1 MNLRRFHIIMLFWFF
16 CAMSLQ
22 AQEADGGRKYV
33 TEAEAAYDI
42 GKVEEAMS
50 MLEGRVQSMSSSYR
64 LRGYRLLSLCCLA
77 LDQPDEARRYATLV
91 LKENPYYTPTVDYS
105 PRFVDMIAEIRQ
117 GFTATITTA
126 SSQSESVNE
135 APSPVTIIT
144 AEMIE
149 ELGYN
154 KSLNQI
160 LAAYVPGMVE
170 VTSSIPGEN
179 LSMHNAY
186 ANGQELILIMENGH
200 RLNNRFYNVGV
211 TGYSISTEKID
222 HIEVLRGPAS
232 SLYGNV
238 ALSAVVNIITK
249 SGRDVNG
256 IKARYGNGTFGT
268 HRADLTMGGQFMEF
282 DVFAWASI
290 YKSDGDLRHF
300 NDDKGYYADFQEKT
314 EYYPEEHITRK
325 MASPDKIYVSS
336 YQNMPAYD
344 FGFSFKF
351 KGFEAMLSRKSFTKL
366 YELSSLDT
374 GYDYDLY
381 PTVNDM
387 KPGNCVEETH
397 IELGYAHP
405 IGKVNLKGTAYAD
418 WHNTKQYEV
427 YCDSSMTIGP
437 KYDSETGDYA
447 YDEDGNMIFETD
459 KYYGSCAFSSYKE
472 ESFGGILNA
481 STDYRLGGMKGS
493 LLAGCQYEH
502 AILDSRLYFVGSDFT
517 RVEYGT
523 YGFSHLDESGEED
536 NLSFYLQGKHYF
548 TPHFIANVGF
558 RYDLKYRPKENLTAL
573 SPRLALMYSLSEYL
587 TLKLSYAES
596 FSDLAIYYRYLFGD
610 LFDMNPQ
617 RLSALQFTAMGK
629 ASPLHLHYEVSVF
642 YNHYKNFMQ
651 WVERDVAYHGE
662 LNIINQ
668 GSLKNIGIEVT
679 ATYAY
684 KRFSANLSLF
694 HVHDISADYY
704 YFNEAENKVNNVP
717 HFTLNLHGAYKLV
730 QNDKHELKVYAHPYY
745 TSRRLNYTPYEA
757 TDFYVDGKWKL
768 DLGMKYS
775 FRHRLSFSVDC
786 ENLFNTTDYICGTSD
801 RYMPQFLRGRNVMA
815 SVAYQF

>member
-1 MNLRRFHIIMLFWFF
+1 MNLRRFYIIMLLSFF
-16 CAMSLQ
+16 CVLSLQ
-22 AQEADGGRKYV
+22 AQVNDGGRQLLN
-33 TEAEAAYDI
+33 EAEEAYDI
-42 GKVEEAMS
+42 GKVEEAKA
-50 MLEGRVQSMSSSYR
+50 MLEGRVQGMSSSLR
-64 LRGYRLLSLCCLA
+64 LRGYRLMSLCCIA
-77 LDQPDEARRYATLV
+77 LDQPEEARRYATLV
-91 LKENPYYTPTVDYS
+91 LKENPYYTPTVEYS
-105 PRFVDMIAEIRQ
+105 PRFIDMITEIRQ
-117 GFTATITTA
+117 GQVATITTA

-170 VTSSIPGEN
+170 VISSLPGEN
-179 LSMHNAY
+179 LAMHNAY

-200 RLNNRFYNVGV
+200 RLNNRFYNTGV

-249 SGRDVNG
+249 SGRDING
-256 IKARYGNGTFGT
+256 VKVRYGNGTFGT
-268 HRADLTMGGQFMEF
+268 HRADLLLGAQLMDA
-282 DVFAWASI
+282 DVVAWASL

-300 NDDKGYYADFQEKT
+300 NDDKGYYADCQEKT
-314 EYYPEEHITRK
+314 EYYPEEYTSRRT
-325 MASPDKIYVSS
+325 SSLDRIYVSS

-344 FGFSFKF
+344 LGFRFKF

-427 YCDSSMTIGP
+427 YCDYMITDSP
-437 KYDSETGDYA
+437 VYDYDAGDYA
-447 YDEDGNMIFETD
+447 RDEDGNLVYQTEE
-459 KYYGSCAFSSYKE
+459 YYGNCAFTSYKDKA
-472 ESFGGILNA
+472 FGGIVNA
-481 STDYRLGGMKGS
+481 TTDYRLGGMRGN

-502 AILDSRLYFVGSDFT
+502 TILDSRFYFLGSDF
-517 RVEYGT
+517 RQVEYGN
-523 YGFSHLDESGEED
+523 YGFTGFSESGEED

-548 TPHFIANVGF
+548 TPRLIANVGF
-558 RYDLKYRPKENLTAL
+558 RYDVKYRPKENLTAL
-573 SPRLALMYSLSEYL
+573 SPRLALMYSLSDYL
-587 TLKLSYAES
+587 TLKLSYAQS

-610 LFDMNPQ
+610 MFDMNPQ
-617 RLSALQFTAMGK
+617 RLSAFQFTAMGK
-629 ASPLHLHYEVSVF
+629 ASPLHLQYEVSLF
-642 YNHYKNFMQ
+642 YNHYKNFMM
-651 WVERDVAYHGE
+651 WFERFSTSTEMVD
-662 LNIINQ
+662 ISNQ
-668 GSLKNIGIEVT
+668 GTLKNIGIEVT
-679 ATYAY
+679 ASYAY
-684 KRFSANLSLF
+684 KRFSANLSLY
-694 HVHDISADYY
+694 HIHDISSEFY
-704 YFNEAENKVNNVP
+704 YFNEAENTVNNVP
-717 HFTLNLHGAYKLV
+717 HFSVNLHGAYKLV
-730 QNDKHELKVYAHPYY
+730 QTDKHELKVYAHPYY
-745 TSRRLNYTPYEA
+745 SSRRLNYTPYEA

-801 RYMPQFLRGRNVMA
+801 HYKPLFVRGRNVMV